1 MGTQHI
7 LEYKISLGLWWCI
20 LSSRALHHENLALLL
35 KQLLFLKNCFKKFYC
50 KKKKKEKRGSV
61 AYRNHYSY
69 LFFSNRT
76 VENTNSKETVT

>member
-50 KKKKKEKRGSV
+50 KKKKKRKKEV
-61 AYRNHYSY
+61 LLLTETITPTYSS
-69 LFFSNRT
+69 LT
-76 VENTNSKETVT
+76 EPLKILIVKKL